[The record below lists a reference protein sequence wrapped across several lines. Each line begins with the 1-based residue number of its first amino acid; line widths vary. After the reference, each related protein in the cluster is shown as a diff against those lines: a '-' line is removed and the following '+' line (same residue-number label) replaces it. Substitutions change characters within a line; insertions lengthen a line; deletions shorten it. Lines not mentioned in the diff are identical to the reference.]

1 MSIATCD
8 GSPFDVENN
17 LNYWIDDVGQ
27 LCNWGSYIK
36 NEIISGCNVNEV
48 SLWDSCYSIT
58 NTTELDLSSYNLSG
72 PIDPEIGALSNLNY
86 INLRFNNL
94 IGSIPESIG
103 NLTNLT
109 TLSLSD
115 NFLEGEI
122 PVELENLANLENLY
136 LHNNQ
141 LSGEVP
147 NIFHEMNNL
156 VHLTLFEN
164 QLSGNI
170 PESLCD
176 IYNNIEYLGLYTNL
190 FCPPY
195 PSCITDEDLGF
206 QDITN
211 CDFAFINKENH
222 LSDFK
227 LLNVYPNP
235 FNPITNIQFRTSN
248 NSNLEIYVYDI
259 KGKQVSSFVENRQ
272 ISGDQSVQINGSEWE
287 TGIYFLE
294 LKKGKNRLVKKVML
308 LK

>member
-1 MSIATCD
+1 MSVDICN

-17 LNYWIDDVGQ
+17 LEYWIDDIGQ

-36 NEIISGCNVNEV
+36 NEIISGCDIDEV
-48 SLWDSCYSIT
+48 LLWDNCYSIA
-58 NTTELDLSSYNLSG
+58 NTTELDLSNYNLSG
-72 PIDPEIGALSNLNY
+72 TIDQDIGAL
-86 INLRFNNL
+86 INLTYLNLKFNNL
-94 IGSIPESIG
+94 TGPIPESVG

-122 PVELENLANLENLY
+122 PVELESFSNLENLY

-170 PESLCD
+170 PENICN
-176 IYNNIEYLGLYTNL
+176 IYNNIEYLGLHTNL

-195 PSCITDEDLGF
+195 PSCISYEDLGS
-206 QDITN
+206 QDTTN
-211 CDFAFINKENH
+211 CDFAFINEEND
-222 LSDFK
+222 LSDFALFK
-227 LLNVYPNP
+227 VYPNP
-235 FNPITNIQFRTSN
+235 FNPITNIKFSTSN
-248 NSNLEIYVYDI
+248 NSSLKIFVYDI
-259 KGKQVSSFVENRQ
+259 KGKQIYSFVENKQ
-272 ISGDQSVQINGSEWE
+272 TIGPQSFQINGSEWE
-287 TGIYFLE
+287 SGIYFLE
-294 LKKGKNRLVKKVML
+294 LKKGGNRLVKKIML
-308 LK
+308 IK